1 MLVKNREM
9 IRQQNG
15 GWMERRSH
23 FRLMMTTNAYKFIKE
38 EMMRHLYEENHKTL
52 LKRVREDE

>member
-1 MLVKNREM
+1 
-9 IRQQNG
+9 
-15 GWMERRSH
+15 MERRSH